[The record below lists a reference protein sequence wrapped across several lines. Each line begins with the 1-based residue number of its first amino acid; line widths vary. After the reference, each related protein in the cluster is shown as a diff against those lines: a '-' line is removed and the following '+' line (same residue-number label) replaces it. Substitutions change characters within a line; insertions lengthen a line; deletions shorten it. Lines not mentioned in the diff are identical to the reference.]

1 MRKLSIITLLFFGLF
16 LSAQSTYNDIAP
28 ILYKNCTSCHRPGG
42 GAPFSML
49 SYASISPWTTSM
61 LHVLQHSEM
70 PPWAVDTSYIHFVN
84 ERQITKE
91 DKDSLLTWI
100 FDGSLQG
107 DPALQPPTPLYP
119 LRQLGGTPDT
129 VVQMLKFK
137 SNAGST
143 DSYNTIAVPLT
154 LGQNRFLRAVELV
167 PSNPQLIHHSLI
179 VADFAGGIT
188 IDTSGNAY
196 TVPGSIAIGTWAPG
210 SMPIVY
216 PKSPE
221 IKMGIELPANGEIG
235 MNIHTP
241 KGTAGQLVDIQ
252 VRLYF
257 YPHNETGV
265 RQVFDFVP
273 LQYWD
278 NDFVIPAG
286 QIKSFS
292 VEEPAPS
299 QSISIFSAFP
309 HSHQICTEIIN
320 YAYNPQTNDT
330 IPLMKIDRWDFEHQ
344 EYYYYKNLVKLSPS
358 FILHSEHTYDKTSLN
373 HHNPYSPPRLIRA
386 GFNTDD
392 EMLYDG
398 FQFVRYQTGDENINI
413 DSILKNDPLIVLG
426 IPEETTKPRVTSV
439 VTPNPVQNNGTIVI
453 HYKGIDIENSSFR
466 VYNQQGQN
474 VELNYRFEEGNIQFS
489 KAKLAAGMYFYE
501 VVTQGNRI
509 TSGRIIFE

>member
-1 MRKLSIITLLFFGLF
+1 MRKLSLIVFLFFGIF
-16 LSAQSTYNDIAP
+16 LRAQSTFNDIAP

-49 SYASISPWTTSM
+49 SYASTSPWTTSM

-70 PPWAVDTSYIHFVN
+70 PPWAADTSYIHFVN

-100 FDGSLQG
+100 FDGSLEG

-129 VVQMLKFK
+129 VIQMLKFK

-143 DSYNTIAVPLT
+143 DSYNTIAVPLN
-154 LGQNRFLRAVELV
+154 LGQNRFLRAVELI

-179 VADFAGGIT
+179 VADFSGGIT

-196 TVPGSIAIGTWAPG
+196 AVPGNIAIGTWAPG

-216 PKSPE
+216 PNSPE

-257 YPHNETGV
+257 YPLNETGI

-278 NDFVIPAG
+278 NDFIIPAG

-292 VEEPAPS
+292 VQEPAPS

-320 YAYNPQTNDT
+320 YAYNPQTKDT

-344 EYYYYKNLVKLSPS
+344 EYYYYKNLVKLSPP
-358 FILHSEHTYDKTSLN
+358 FILYSEHTYDNTSLN

-398 FQFVRYQTGDENINI
+398 FQYIRYQTGDENFNI

-426 IPEETTKPRVTSV
+426 IPEETIKRGITSV
-439 VTPNPVQNNGTIVI
+439 VMPNPVQNYGTILM
-453 HYKGIDIENSSFR
+453 HSKSNEIENSSFH
-466 VYNQQGQN
+466 VYNQQGQK
-474 VELNYRFEEGNIQFS
+474 VDLNYRFEEGNIQFS
-489 KAKLAAGMYFYE
+489 KAKLSAGMYFYE
-501 VVTQGNRI
+501 VVNQGNRI

>member
-107 DPALQPPTPLYP
+107 DPALQPPTPMYP

-143 DSYNTIAVPLT
+143 DSYNTIAVPLN

-358 FILHSEHTYDKTSLN
+358 FILHSEHTYDNTSLN

>member
-143 DSYNTIAVPLT
+143 DSYNTIAVPLN

-358 FILHSEHTYDKTSLN
+358 FILHSEHTYDNTSLN

-453 HYKGIDIENSSFR
+453 HYKGINIENSSFR

>member
-1 MRKLSIITLLFFGLF
+1 M
-16 LSAQSTYNDIAP
+16 SAQSTYNDIAP

-61 LHVLQHSEM
+61 VHVLQHSEM

-129 VVQMLKFK
+129 IVQMLKFK
-137 SNAGST
+137 SNAGAQ
-143 DSYNTIAVPLT
+143 DSYNTIAVPLN

-167 PSNPQLIHHSLI
+167 PGDPQLIHHSLI

-241 KGTAGQLVDIQ
+241 KGTAGQLIDIQ

-257 YPHNETGV
+257 YPHNETGI

-278 NDFVIPAG
+278 NDFVFLP
-286 QIKSFS
+286 
-292 VEEPAPS
+292 
-299 QSISIFSAFP
+299 
-309 HSHQICTEIIN
+309 
-320 YAYNPQTNDT
+320 
-330 IPLMKIDRWDFEHQ
+330 
-344 EYYYYKNLVKLSPS
+344 
-358 FILHSEHTYDKTSLN
+358 
-373 HHNPYSPPRLIRA
+373 
-386 GFNTDD
+386 
-392 EMLYDG
+392 
-398 FQFVRYQTGDENINI
+398 VR
-413 DSILKNDPLIVLG
+413 
-426 IPEETTKPRVTSV
+426 
-439 VTPNPVQNNGTIVI
+439 
-453 HYKGIDIENSSFR
+453 
-466 VYNQQGQN
+466 
-474 VELNYRFEEGNIQFS
+474 
-489 KAKLAAGMYFYE
+489 
-501 VVTQGNRI
+501 
-509 TSGRIIFE
+509 

>member
-1 MRKLSIITLLFFGLF
+1 MRKLSTITLLFFGLF

-358 FILHSEHTYDKTSLN
+358 FILHSEHTYDNTSLN